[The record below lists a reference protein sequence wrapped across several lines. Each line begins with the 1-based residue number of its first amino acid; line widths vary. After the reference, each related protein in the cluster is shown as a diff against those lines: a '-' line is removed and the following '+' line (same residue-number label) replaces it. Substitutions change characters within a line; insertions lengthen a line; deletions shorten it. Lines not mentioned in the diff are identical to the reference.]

1 MNTGTAIL
9 ITVLVIG
16 SLAGVII
23 GLYFAF
29 RSTTPASC
37 DTFTTQSKCPDRC
50 TWKDDTCSTP
60 CSTYTTQ
67 SKCPDRCTWK
77 DDSCVTSKAP
87 PPKPT
92 KHHHQT
98 KHHHPPGP
106 KYCGMKCTKSTDCP
120 GGCDQCLKGICNTSQ
135 SVPCDSSVCTA
146 GYKLIPGHYVPI
158 IPPVV
163 LLILVVKKLH
173 QLPNRRNPK
182 PTKPGSSEMFRQP

>member
-67 SKCPDRCTWK
+67 SKCHIVVPGK
-77 DDSCVTSKAP
+77 MIHALH
-87 PPKPT
+87 PKSSTETHETPSSNKT
-92 KHHHQT
+92 PSST
-98 KHHHPPGP
+98 GA
-106 KYCGMKCTKSTDCP
+106 KYCGMKCTKSTDCV
-120 GGCDQCLKGICNTSQ
+120 Q
-135 SVPCDSSVCTA
+135 
-146 GYKLIPGHYVPI
+146 
-158 IPPVV
+158 VV
-163 LLILVVKKLH
+163 VINV
-173 QLPNRRNPK
+173 
-182 PTKPGSSEMFRQP
+182 